1 MSVSTA
7 SSEAQVRMRDGG
19 TAGLDSSRLVESDIA
34 SAAAR
39 VRGAEDINP
48 GADRMAKALA
58 RAFELWRDRDYA
70 RRRETIAAIARS
82 AGYSVAILENSIDAL
97 LKPFT
102 SDALKSIAARVS
114 SSGGID
120 RPKTAGFIA
129 AGKVAGAGL
138 HEIAIALVAGAG
150 VVIKT
155 ASAEP
160 IFFAEFAR
168 TLAEID
174 RDAGAR
180 IEVLHWSRARA
191 DLTAALI
198 ANCERVV
205 AYGDDLT
212 IESLHNRPNVIGFG
226 SRVSAAVVAPSATDP
241 SRIDRVAELLAR
253 DVALFE
259 QLGCLSLHH
268 VFVVSPAGG
277 VARDLAIRMSAALE
291 RIGESMPPAKIPL
304 RDAAEIRGVRERAR
318 WRRIAGEPVELFE
331 GRGLEW
337 TVVFE
342 PRPSLFAPRAVLE
355 DSFKISPGFR
365 TVHVTGVRDLGE
377 FRDCIAD
384 VSGRIEA
391 MAVAGDESEAADIGA
406 TVAAIGIPYVCAPGE
421 MQSPPLDWRHGGGG
435 FIDMMVGAR

>member
-7 SSEAQVRMRDGG
+7 SSQAQAGVPGPG

-39 VRGAEDINP
+39 VRGSESINP
-48 GADRMAKALA
+48 GADRMARALA

-70 RRRETIAAIARS
+70 RRREAIAAIARS

-102 SDALKSIAARVS
+102 IEALKSIAARVS
-114 SSGGID
+114 ASGGIY

-129 AGKVAGAGL
+129 AGNVAGAGM

-150 VVIKT
+150 VLVKT

-160 IFFAEFAR
+160 VFFAEFAR

-180 IEVLHWSRARA
+180 IEVFHWSRARA

-212 IESLHNRPNVIGFG
+212 IESLHSRPNVIGFG
-226 SRVSAAVVAPSATDP
+226 SRVSAAVVAPGATDP

-253 DVALFE
+253 DVAFFE

-268 VFVVSPAGG
+268 VFVVSHPGDA
-277 VARDLAIRMSAALE
+277 ARDLAIRMSAALE
-291 RIGESMPPAKIPL
+291 RMGKSMPPAKIPL
-304 RDAAEIRGVRERAR
+304 RDAAEIRGLRERAR

-331 GRGLEW
+331 GDRLEW
-337 TVVFE
+337 TVIFE
-342 PRPSLFAPRAVLE
+342 ASSARD
-355 DSFKISPGFR
+355 DSFKVSPGFR

-377 FRDCIAD
+377 FRDCIAG
-384 VSGRIEA
+384 VSRRIEA
-391 MAVAGDESEAADIGA
+391 MAVAGDETETAGIGA
-406 TVAAIGIPYVCAPGE
+406 TVEAIGIPYVCAPGE

>member
-7 SSEAQVRMRDGG
+7 SSEAQARLRDGG
-19 TAGLDSSRLVESDIA
+19 VAGLDSSRLVESDIA

-48 GADRMAKALA
+48 GADRMANALA

-70 RRRETIAAIARS
+70 RRRETIAAIARA
-82 AGYSVAILENSIDAL
+82 AGYSVAILEDSIDAL

-129 AGKVAGAGL
+129 ASNVAGAGM
-138 HEIAIALVAGAG
+138 HEIAIALVAGTG
-150 VVIKT
+150 VVVKT

-174 RDAGAR
+174 RAAGAR
-180 IEVLHWSRARA
+180 IEVLHWSRART

-212 IESLHNRPNVIGFG
+212 IELLHNRANVIGFG
-226 SRVSAAVVAPSATDP
+226 SRVSAAVVAPGATQP

-259 QLGCLSLHH
+259 QLGCLSLHQ
-268 VFVVSPAGG
+268 VFVVSHTGG
-277 VARDLAIRMSAALE
+277 AARDLAIRMSAALD
-291 RIGESMPPAKIPL
+291 RIGKSMPPAKIPL

-331 GRGLEW
+331 GVRLEW
-337 TVVFE
+337 TVVSE
-342 PRPSLFAPRAVLE
+342 LGPS
-355 DSFKISPGFR
+355 SFKVSPGFR

-377 FRDCIAD
+377 FRDCVAG

-391 MAVAGDESEAADIGA
+391 MAVAGDESETADIGA
-406 TVAAIGIPYVCAPGE
+406 TVGAIGIPYVCAPGE

-435 FIDMMVGAR
+435 FFDMMVGAR

>member
-7 SSEAQVRMRDGG
+7 SSEAQARMRDDGV
-19 TAGLDSSRLVESDIA
+19 AGLDSSRLVESDIA

-39 VRGAEDINP
+39 VRGAENINP

-70 RRRETIAAIARS
+70 RRREAIAAIARS
-82 AGYSVAILENSIDAL
+82 AGYSVAMLENSIDAL

-120 RPKTAGFIA
+120 RPRTVGFIA
-129 AGKVAGAGL
+129 AGNVTGAGM

-150 VVIKT
+150 VVVKT

-174 RDAGAR
+174 RDARAR
-180 IEVLHWSRARA
+180 IEVFHWSRARA

-212 IESLHNRPNVIGFG
+212 IESLHNRPNMIGFG
-226 SRVSAAVVAPSATDP
+226 SRVSAAVVTPGAINPP
-241 SRIDRVAELLAR
+241 RIDRVAELLAR

-268 VFVVSPAGG
+268 VFVVSHTGDA
-277 VARDLAIRMSAALE
+277 ARDLAIRMSAALE
-291 RIGESMPPAKIPL
+291 RMGKSMPPAKIPL
-304 RDAAEIRGVRERAR
+304 RDAAEIRGLRERAR

-331 GRGLEW
+331 GDRLEW

-342 PRPSLFAPRAVLE
+342 LRPG
-355 DSFKISPGFR
+355 SFEVSPGFR

-377 FRDCIAD
+377 FRDCLAG
-384 VSGRIEA
+384 VLGRIEA

-406 TVAAIGIPYVCAPGE
+406 TVEAIGIPYVCAPGE

-435 FIDMMVGAR
+435 FIDMMVRAR

>member
-7 SSEAQVRMRDGG
+7 SSEAQARLRDGG
-19 TAGLDSSRLVESDIA
+19 VAGLDSSRLVESDIA

-48 GADRMAKALA
+48 GADRMANALA

-70 RRRETIAAIARS
+70 RRRETIAAIARA
-82 AGYSVAILENSIDAL
+82 AGYSVAILEDSIDAL

-129 AGKVAGAGL
+129 ASNVAGAGM
-138 HEIAIALVAGAG
+138 HEIAIALVAGTG
-150 VVIKT
+150 VVVKT

-174 RDAGAR
+174 RAAGAR
-180 IEVLHWSRARA
+180 IEVLHWSRART

-212 IESLHNRPNVIGFG
+212 IELLHNRANVIGFG
-226 SRVSAAVVAPSATDP
+226 SRVSAAVVAPGATQP

-259 QLGCLSLHH
+259 QLGCLSLHQ
-268 VFVVSPAGG
+268 VFVVSHTGG
-277 VARDLAIRMSAALE
+277 AARDLAIQMSAALD
-291 RIGESMPPAKIPL
+291 RIGKSMPSAKIPL

-331 GRGLEW
+331 GVRLEW
-337 TVVFE
+337 TVVSE
-342 PRPSLFAPRAVLE
+342 LGPS
-355 DSFKISPGFR
+355 SFKVSPGFR

-377 FRDCIAD
+377 FRDCVAG

-391 MAVAGDESEAADIGA
+391 MAVAGDESETADIGA
-406 TVAAIGIPYVCAPGE
+406 TVGAIGIPYVCAPGE

-435 FIDMMVGAR
+435 FFDMMVGAR